1 MLAAG
6 GTAGHL
12 FPAFALAEEL
22 GRRGITV
29 DLVTDERGDKYGTG
43 FPAREIHTVS
53 SATLG
58 GKSPLAMG
66 KTVGSLANGV
76 RQAFSLIGKV
86 RPSAVVGFGG
96 YPSFPPI
103 VAARLR
109 GVPTALHE
117 QNAVMGRANRMLV
130 SRVDRI
136 ACSFA
141 DTKYVPEKALSKV
154 RVTGNPV
161 RANVLEAAIRPY
173 QAPTASGP
181 VVLVVFGGSQ
191 GARYFSESVPP
202 ALAALPDEVRSRLV
216 VVQQARPEDIEQV
229 RATYQAAG
237 IKAEVAS
244 FFKGLPDLLATAH
257 LVIGRAGASTVAELG
272 VLGRPAIL
280 VPLPHALDNDQ
291 LNNAK
296 RLADAGGAWL
306 IEQKDLSVDRL
317 GTEIASLVAEP
328 GRLAAAAMAAKAEG
342 KPDAVVRLADLVNEL
357 IELRKA

>member
-1 MLAAG
+1 
-6 GTAGHL
+6 
-12 FPAFALAEEL
+12 
-22 GRRGITV
+22 
-29 DLVTDERGDKYGTG
+29 
-43 FPAREIHTVS
+43 
-53 SATLG
+53 
-58 GKSPLAMG
+58 
-66 KTVGSLANGV
+66 
-76 RQAFSLIGKV
+76 
-86 RPSAVVGFGG
+86 
-96 YPSFPPI
+96 
-103 VAARLR
+103 
-109 GVPTALHE
+109 
-117 QNAVMGRANRMLV
+117 MLV